1 MWRGGWSE
9 AFKNTIFSSSSSS
22 SYYDSTFTYFKMLDF
37 VEDSS
42 YKPIVVVFSLE
53 L

>member
-1 MWRGGWSE
+1 MWRGGWSD

-22 SYYDSTFTYFKMLDF
+22 YDSTFTYFKMLDF